1 MLRKAFDE
9 TMTDPAFVADVTKT
23 RLKLSPITGAE
34 MDHLIAELKLIP
46 KDVVADVAKLMGSE
60 AN

>member
-1 MLRKAFDE
+1 M
-9 TMTDPAFVADVTKT
+9 
-23 RLKLSPITGAE
+23 
-34 MDHLIAELKLIP
+34 AELKLIP